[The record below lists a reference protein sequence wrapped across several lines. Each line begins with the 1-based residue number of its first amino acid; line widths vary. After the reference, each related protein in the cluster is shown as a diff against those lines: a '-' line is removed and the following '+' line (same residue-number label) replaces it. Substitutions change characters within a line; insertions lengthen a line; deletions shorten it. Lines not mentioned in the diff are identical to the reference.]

1 MLKKEVEEFDKECKS
16 LDSENRRL
24 EHLVDIFGRRIK
36 MIFECVIPLFSLNIS
51 KEKIDQVISVPLR
64 KLAKKNIAVFW
75 SDSVKTKLMQE
86 ALANKKREVFD
97 IVFEA

>member
-1 MLKKEVEEFDKECKS
+1 M
-16 LDSENRRL
+16 
-24 EHLVDIFGRRIK
+24 VDIFGRRIK

-75 SDSVKTKLMQE
+75 SDSVKTKLIQE
-86 ALANKKREVFD
+86 TLATKKRKIFNIVYEASLDSVFSLSLIYINNGD
-97 IVFEA
+97 VLLEFW